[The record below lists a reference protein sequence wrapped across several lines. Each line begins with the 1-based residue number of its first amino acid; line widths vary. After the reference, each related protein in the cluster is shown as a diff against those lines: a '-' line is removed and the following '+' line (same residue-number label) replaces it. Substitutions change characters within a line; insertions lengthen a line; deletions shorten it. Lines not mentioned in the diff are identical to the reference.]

1 MASFYCIYC
10 ILVPTLALEEHIQTS
25 GYIEKVQ
32 LPTRTRVLANMRWCE
47 SHHISPIRKTAL
59 CSRCNLFSVCEIL
72 AEGGLANALEKAGTG
87 AFSDSG
93 ADLIPE
99 ILKFELKLTLKL
111 TLRLISKLQIEES
124 DLLEGAGLLVVE
136 VVVVGA
142 GVVVDLV
149 LCESLSSSS
158 LARRE
163 WIVDKGT
170 SCN

>member
-1 MASFYCIYC
+1 M
-10 ILVPTLALEEHIQTS
+10 V
-25 GYIEKVQ
+25 
-32 LPTRTRVLANMRWCE
+32 
-47 SHHISPIRKTAL
+47 
-59 CSRCNLFSVCEIL
+59 
-72 AEGGLANALEKAGTG
+72 LANALEKAGTG

-111 TLRLISKLQIEES
+111 TLRLISRSRIEES

-142 GVVVDLV
+142 SVVVDL
-149 LCESLSSSS
+149 LPCESLSSSS

-163 WIVDKGT
+163 LIVDKLQLMETFLLQLHNGSPPIQNGPNLDLKIHLQIPWKKQSMT
-170 SCN
+170 LCLSLCLASWERDA

>member
-1 MASFYCIYC
+1 MKATVFLQYKKQRYVHAVICFLFVKI
-10 ILVPTLALEEHIQTS
+10 
-25 GYIEKVQ
+25 
-32 LPTRTRVLANMRWCE
+32 LPTV
-47 SHHISPIRKTAL
+47 
-59 CSRCNLFSVCEIL
+59 V
-72 AEGGLANALEKAGTG
+72 LANALEKAGTG

-99 ILKFELKLTLKL
+99 ILKFELNLTLKL
-111 TLRLISKLQIEES
+111 TLRLISRSRIEEY

-136 VVVVGA
+136 NVVVVGA